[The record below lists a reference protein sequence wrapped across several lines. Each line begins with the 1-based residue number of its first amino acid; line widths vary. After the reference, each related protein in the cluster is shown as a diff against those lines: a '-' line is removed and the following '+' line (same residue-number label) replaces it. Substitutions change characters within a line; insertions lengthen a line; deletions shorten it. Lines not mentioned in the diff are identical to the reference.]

1 MSMLRAHVRKGRVG
15 GAYLFAGPSGIGKR
29 LVAFEFAKVLECER
43 GGEEA
48 CDQCRHCSQVARGIH
63 PDVHVYSPQGALGLI
78 RIEEV
83 RTLQAAI
90 ALRPFALR
98 RHVVIVDGADR
109 FTDEAANSLLK
120 VLEEPSH
127 QVSFLLLTDA
137 PERCLPTIR
146 SRCQLIR
153 FHRLPTQTTA
163 TLLERHE
170 AAPMDRITLISRMA
184 QGRMD
189 VALSLSKEWD
199 RRAAMAAQFGR
210 EEPLAWISWRAPSD
224 RRELSMWL
232 SGSIEW
238 WRDVLATTIG
248 ADELVRHR
256 EILPAIQ
263 RQARRVDPEACLSAI
278 ERCVTLEASLE
289 QLVSPKMVAALFR
302 HEWIQLLSHA

>member
-29 LVAFEFAKVLECER
+29 LVALEFAKVLECEQ

-48 CDQCRHCSQVARGIH
+48 CEQCRQCSQVARGIH
-63 PDVHVYSPQGALGLI
+63 PDVHACSPQGALGLI
-78 RIEEV
+78 RIEDV
-83 RTLQAAI
+83 RALQAAI

-120 VLEEPSH
+120 VLEEPSS

-137 PERCLPTIR
+137 LERCLPTIR
-146 SRCQLIR
+146 SRCQRIQ
-153 FHRLPTQTTA
+153 FHRLSQPMIA
-163 TLLERHE
+163 TLLNNHGDV
-170 AAPMDRITLISRMA
+170 APDRIDMVSRLA
-184 QGRMD
+184 RGRMD
-189 VALSLSKEWD
+189 VALPLAKDWD
-199 RRAAMAAQFGR
+199 RRTVMAMQFGC
-210 EEPLAWISWRAPSD
+210 EEPLAWIGWRAPSD

-248 ADELVRHR
+248 AEELVCHH
-256 EILPAIQ
+256 EALPVIQ
-263 RQARRVDPEACLSAI
+263 RQARRIDPEACLSAI
-278 ERCVTLEASLE
+278 ERCVALDASLE

-302 HEWIQLLSHA
+302 HEWIQLLSHV